1 MDSVTYIRE
10 RPWRPR
16 RPWFGNRAGSRRR
29 GFRQDELC
37 PPTDPQHDDIDVSIA
52 VGAGATPADDVVLA
66 ETVVQPAAESAAP
79 ARVDVS
85 GLLAIE
91 AIAPKPVSLAHGDV
105 PVPTA
110 DWHAY
115 GGHDDEATLLTRH
128 SA

>member
-1 MDSVTYIRE
+1 MDSVTYIRN

-29 GFRQDELC
+29 GYRQDELF
-37 PPTDPQHDDIDVSIA
+37 TGSDAQYDDIDVVIE
-52 VGAGATPADDVVLA
+52 VGSGAAPVDDVVLA
-66 ETVVQPAAESAAP
+66 ETVAQPAAESAAP
-79 ARVDVS
+79 ARVDIS

-91 AIAPKPVSLAHGDV
+91 AIAPKSVSLAHGDA

-115 GGHDDEATLLTRH
+115 GGRDDEATLLTRH

>member
-1 MDSVTYIRE
+1 MDSVTYIRQ

-37 PPTDPQHDDIDVSIA
+37 PAPDELHDDIDVVIE
-52 VGAGATPADDVVLA
+52 VGAEAVPTDDVILA
-66 ETVVQPAAESAAP
+66 VSVAQSAAQSAAP

-85 GLLAIE
+85 GMLAI
-91 AIAPKPVSLAHGDV
+91 ASIAPKHVSLALGDATV
-105 PVPTA
+105 AT
-110 DWHAY
+110 DWHAH
-115 GGHDDEATLLTRH
+115 GGGDDEASLLSRH

>member
-1 MDSVTYIRE
+1 MDSVTYIRK

-16 RPWFGNRAGSRRR
+16 RAWFGNREGSRRR

-37 PPTDPQHDDIDVSIA
+37 PATDALHDDIDVVIE
-52 VGAGATPADDVVLA
+52 VGAEAAPVDDVVLA
-66 ETVVQPAAESAAP
+66 ETVTHLAVQSAAP

-91 AIAPKPVSLAHGDV
+91 AIAPKPVSLAHGDTTV
-105 PVPTA
+105 LNA
-110 DWHAY
+110 DWHAH
-115 GGHDDEATLLTRH
+115 GRGDGEASLLARH